1 MTLCGIAPKSCR
13 SCATVAPICAR
24 RSTSSSINLDEL
36 ISTALNDP
44 KAVGADINAFH
55 GINFADLNTAY
66 HQFCK
71 NESVANPVVDL
82 GQVIEFF
89 NNAAADLPDPTRL
102 KGRKLP
108 SMSVVLDGKGNNF
121 ASIFEPRNRRVW
133 VPLSAIPDVVQK
145 AFVAAE
151 DRRFFEH
158 HGVDER
164 GIIRA
169 FIGNFANPGRPQGGS
184 TITQQVV
191 KNLLVGDD
199 VTYER
204 KIREMIVASRVEST
218 LSKPEI
224 LELYLN
230 SAYLGRGSWGV
241 EMATRSHFGKSAKN
255 LTLAEGAM
263 LAGLLKGP
271 SFFNPDRHPERAK
284 ERLAYVLGRM
294 QEDGVISAED
304 KGSALAA
311 PPKLI
316 AYEQKRHDSGL
327 HFIDFLSR
335 EAKSDGVA
343 SLTAEPYTVHSTINA
358 TLQRKAEAALQEG
371 LARYEASSGRAYFRG
386 PEANIRDAIQKLLLS
401 KQSVAAD
408 TPAALPA
415 WQQAVQELHLP
426 LSDVHW
432 EPAVVLDRGG
442 KRSDGAIRVGLRDGR
457 LMPLT
462 NATAQVRRAVSPYDI
477 VYVHVSEPKPATKP
491 KTSPD
496 PASKV
501 TTIAARAASTSAGAQ
516 AQLRIRPTVQGAAL
530 VLENK
535 SGRILAMAGSFSYT
549 LSQLNRTSQA
559 QRQPGSAMKPLTY
572 LTALQSGLQPN
583 TLVRDDPITLPPV
596 GSGGSRNTIIA
607 HELGGGAMRQ
617 EYFWSPRNADNS
629 IGGALTMRRGLE
641 NSVNI
646 VTAHLLDGGIS
657 VDPEKSL
664 DEVCAAAV
672 AAKIYNNCIRYFPFV
687 LGAQPVRMIN
697 LAAFYASVA
706 NEGALP
712 HPHAIDSI
720 EQDGKTVFKYPD
732 APLPFVGA
740 ADRTSFYQLKTML
753 QGVVARGTARA
764 IGALSPYVAGKTGTT
779 EGAVDGWFIG
789 FTNDVT
795 IAVWVGY
802 DNGNGKRRS
811 LGTNATGA
819 RVALPIFE
827 PILQAVWAE
836 GIAPK
841 AVLNG
846 PSPEAKRHLVD
857 VPIDYYSGTRIS
869 GGGQAFVEHF
879 RLDAEGKVNE
889 TQYQLVSREE
899 PHLPGQ
905 TEPEAE
911 QDSWRDRDWDNR
923 GSAAEQ
929 GWGAWGWGRR
939 DAQPPPEQRSGA
951 SGWER
956 RNTEPNAE
964 QPWGAPGW
972 ERRNTEPY
980 AEQRWGT
987 WDWGRRDGQSYYPPQ
1002 SQQSLQPPPPHSR
1015 DRGSSAPNRANTD
1028 DRRNRARQ
1036 TPDRLQNGP
1045 LDLTRAS
1052 KQTRPVDVRSTP

>member
-1 MTLCGIAPKSCR
+1 MDMILVKIFATALALSEVTTQPQAVKTHFDSVQDRAEVVQVLRDG
-13 SCATVAPICAR
+13 CAHMRQAFDIE
-24 RSTSSSINLDEL
+24 SINLDDL

-44 KAVGADINAFH
+44 KMVAGDIKAFH

-66 HQFCK
+66 RQYCK
-71 NESVANPVVDL
+71 NESVADPVVDL
-82 GQVIEFF
+82 GQVIEFY

-108 SMSVVLDGKGNNF
+108 SMSIVLDGKGGNF
-121 ASIFEPRNRRVW
+121 ANVFEPRNRRVW
-133 VPLSAIPDVVQK
+133 IQLATIPELVQK

-158 HGVDER
+158 HGVDEH

-184 TITQQVV
+184 TITQQIV

-241 EMATRSHFGKSAKN
+241 EMAARSYFGKSAKN

-263 LAGLLKGP
+263 LASLLKGP
-271 SFFNPDRHPERAK
+271 SFFNPDHHPERAK

-294 QEDGVISAED
+294 QEDGVINAED
-304 KGSALAA
+304 KDHALAA
-311 PPKLI
+311 PPRLVAFK
-316 AYEQKRHDSGL
+316 QKRRDSGL
-327 HFIDFLSR
+327 HFIDFLGR
-335 EAKSDGVA
+335 EAKSDGVV

-358 TLQRKAEAALQEG
+358 TLQREAEAALQEG
-371 LARYEASSGRAYFRG
+371 LALYEAGSGRAQFRG
-386 PEANIRDAIQKLLLS
+386 PEANIGDAIQKLLLS
-401 KQSVAAD
+401 KQSIAAG
-408 TPAALPA
+408 TPGALPA
-415 WQQAVQELHLP
+415 WQQALQELRLP

-432 EPAVVLDRGG
+432 EPAVILERGG
-442 KRSDGAIRVGLRDGR
+442 KRSDGALRVGLRDGR
-457 LMPLT
+457 ILPL
-462 NATAQVRRAVSPYDI
+462 NAANWQARRNLGLHDV
-477 VYVHVSEPKPATKP
+477 VYVHVIDVKAVAKP
-491 KTSPD
+491 KGAPGTPG
-496 PASKV
+496 A
-501 TTIAARAASTSAGAQ
+501 IAAAPVAVSGRAE
-516 AQLRIRPTVQGAAL
+516 LRIRPKVQGAAL
-530 VLENK
+530 VLENRT
-535 SGRILAMAGSFSYT
+535 GRILAMVGSFSYG
-549 LSQLNRTSQA
+549 LSQLNRTSQT

-572 LTALQSGLQPN
+572 LTALQAGLQPN
-583 TLVRDDPITLPPV
+583 TLVSDDPITLAPV
-596 GSGGSRNTIIA
+596 GSGGGGIISR
-607 HELGGGAMRQ
+607 EPSGAMRE
-617 EYFWSPRNADNS
+617 EYFWSPRNAD
-629 IGGALTMRRGLE
+629 GGSGGLFTMRRGLE
-641 NSVNI
+641 NSVNV

-664 DEVCAAAV
+664 DEVCATAV
-672 AAKIYNNCIRYFPFV
+672 AAKIYHDCIRYYPFV
-687 LGAQPVRMIN
+687 LGAQPVRMID
-697 LAAFYASVA
+697 LAGFYAAVA

-720 EQDGKTVFKYPD
+720 EQDGKTIFKYPD
-732 APLPFVGA
+732 AQLPFVGT
-740 ADRTSFYQLKTML
+740 ADRTSFYQLRTML

-779 EGAVDGWFIG
+779 EDAVDGWFIG

-802 DNGNGKRRS
+802 DNGDGKRRS

-827 PILQAVWAE
+827 PILRTVWAE

-841 AVLNG
+841 ALLNG

-857 VPIDYYSGTRIS
+857 LPIDYYSGTRVN

-879 RLDAEGKVNE
+879 RIEADGKVKE

-899 PHLPGQ
+899 PHSPGA
-905 TEPEAE
+905 EPEVE
-911 QDSWRDRDWDNR
+911 QDGWQDRGWDNR
-923 GSAAEQ
+923 GPAAER

-939 DAQPPPEQRSGA
+939 DAQPAPEQ
-951 SGWER
+951 
-956 RNTEPNAE
+956 
-964 QPWGAPGW
+964 
-972 ERRNTEPY
+972 RNTEPY

-987 WDWGRRDGQSYYPPQ
+987 WDGGRRDGQSYSPPQ
-1002 SQQSLQPPPPHSR
+1002 SRQSTQPATPQSH
-1015 DRGSSAPNRANTD
+1015 DRRRRAPARSNTD
-1028 DRRNRARQ
+1028 DRHNRAQ
-1036 TPDRLQNGP
+1036 QPPDRLQNGR
-1045 LDLTRAS
+1045 LD
-1052 KQTRPVDVRSTP
+1052 

>member
-1 MTLCGIAPKSCR
+1 MDMILVKIFATALALSEVTTQPQAVKTHFDPVQDRPQVVQILRDG
-13 SCATVAPICAR
+13 CAHMRQAFDIE
-24 RSTSSSINLDEL
+24 SINLDDL

-44 KAVGADINAFH
+44 KAVGADIKAFH
-55 GINFADLNTAY
+55 GINFSDLNTAY

-89 NNAAADLPDPTRL
+89 NNAAADLPDQTRL

-108 SMSVVLDGKGNNF
+108 SMSVVLDGKGGNF
-121 ASIFEPRNRRVW
+121 ANVFEPRNRRVW
-133 VPLSAIPDVVQK
+133 IPLATIPDLVQK

-218 LSKPEI
+218 LGKPEI

-241 EMATRSHFGKSAKN
+241 EMAARSYFGKAAKN

-304 KGSALAA
+304 KDRALAA
-311 PPKLI
+311 PPKLV
-316 AYEQKRHDSGL
+316 AFEQKRRDSGL
-327 HFIDFLSR
+327 HFVDFLGR

-358 TLQRKAEAALQEG
+358 TLQREAETALQEG
-371 LARYEASSGRAYFRG
+371 LARYETGAGRSQFRG
-386 PEANIRDAIQKLLLS
+386 PEANIGDAIQKLLLS
-401 KQSVAAD
+401 KQSGPAGA
-408 TPAALPA
+408 PAALPA
-415 WQQAVQELHLP
+415 WQQALQELRLP

-432 EPAVVLDRGG
+432 EPAVILDRGG
-442 KRSDGAIRVGLRDGR
+442 KRGDGAIRVGLKDGR
-457 LMPLT
+457 VVPL
-462 NATAQVRRAVSPYDI
+462 NAANWQAKRNLGLHDV
-477 VYVHVSEPKPATKP
+477 VYVHVIETKTVAKP
-491 KTSPD
+491 KSAPGANGTVSA
-496 PASKV
+496 PAV
-501 TTIAARAASTSAGAQ
+501 VVGGRAEM
-516 AQLRIRPTVQGAAL
+516 RVRPTVQGAAL

-535 SGRILAMAGSFSYT
+535 TGRILAMAGSFSYG
-549 LSQLNRTSQA
+549 LSQLNRTSQT

-583 TLVRDDPITLPPV
+583 TLVPDDPITLAPV
-596 GSGGSRNTIIA
+596 GSGGAGSTIIA
-607 HELGGGAMRQ
+607 REIGGAMRE
-617 EYFWSPRNADNS
+617 EYFWSPRNADGG
-629 IGGALTMRRGLE
+629 IGGLFTMRRGLE
-641 NSVNI
+641 NSVNV

-657 VDPEKSL
+657 ADPEKSL
-664 DEVCAAAV
+664 DQVCATAV
-672 AAKIYNNCIRYFPFV
+672 AAKIYNDCVRYYPFV
-687 LGAQPVRMIN
+687 LGAQPVRMID
-697 LAAFYASVA
+697 LAAFYAAVA

-712 HPHAIDSI
+712 RPHAIESI
-720 EQDGKTVFKYPD
+720 EADGQKVFQYPNT
-732 APLPFVGA
+732 PLPFIGA

-764 IGALSPYVAGKTGTT
+764 IGSLSPYVAGKTGTT
-779 EGAVDGWFIG
+779 EDAVDGWFIG

-802 DNGNGKRRS
+802 DNGDGKRRS
-811 LGTNATGA
+811 LGTSATGA

-841 AVLNG
+841 APLNG
-846 PSPEAKRHLVD
+846 PSPEAKRHLAD
-857 VPIDYYSGTRIS
+857 LPIDYMSGSRIN

-879 RLDAEGKVNE
+879 RLEADGKVNE
-889 TQYQLVSREE
+889 TQYQLVSHGDAEAARNPE
-899 PHLPGQ
+899 PD
-905 TEPEAE
+905 AE
-911 QDSWRDRDWDNR
+911 QS
-923 GSAAEQ
+923 
-929 GWGAWGWGRR
+929 WGAWGWGGGRG
-939 DAQPPPEQRSGA
+939 SG
-951 SGWER
+951 
-956 RNTEPNAE
+956 T
-964 QPWGAPGW
+964 
-972 ERRNTEPY
+972 
-980 AEQRWGT
+980 
-987 WDWGRRDGQSYYPPQ
+987 SYYPGQGQQAPPQ
-1002 SQQSLQPPPPHSR
+1002 PVA
-1015 DRGSSAPNRANTD
+1015 RGLFAPWSNWD
-1028 DRRNRARQ
+1028 DRRWD
-1036 TPDRLQNGP
+1036 DRRGGFWGG
-1045 LDLTRAS
+1045 
-1052 KQTRPVDVRSTP
+1052 RPN